1 MKKIRIE
8 NMLRLVRLMLILHLP
23 PMLQA
28 AGLNL
33 EKLIPIGLNLRDDS
47 QTYCSY
53 SSEADMAVLELY
65 KQEPVDLSEK
75 TQVRFAEIGGW
86 PSNECHYRNASA
98 YKQANHPQ
106 RLGPMLQP
114 FKLPQA
120 TWQWATF
127 CALLAWAQA
136 LRRCLSLCVCV

>member
-1 MKKIRIE
+1 
-8 NMLRLVRLMLILHLP
+8 MLRLVRLMLILNLP

-53 SSEADMAVLELY
+53 SSEADMAVLEQY

-75 TQVRFAEIGGW
+75 NAGQV
-86 PSNECHYRNASA
+86 C
-98 YKQANHPQ
+98 
-106 RLGPMLQP
+106 
-114 FKLPQA
+114 
-120 TWQWATF
+120 
-127 CALLAWAQA
+127 
-136 LRRCLSLCVCV
+136 